1 MKSIELILLIASS
14 WAITTVVGKSNL
26 YTGWTM
32 KFADN
37 TPYQDQTA
45 EVGDTITF
53 IWTDDEV
60 QNVFI
65 HPTNDCNQTGRIPVG
80 NQSPTTYIFTADDA
94 SPEGKEIYFVCDI
107 GDRCEENG
115 MRMSVT
121 VFPSPDDASLE
132 QTLDPVA
139 INSSP
144 VSLTTAPTEPL
155 VTTAPVA
162 ATDAPVEPTIPPVAP
177 TDAPVEPT
185 IPPIAPTNTPIEPTI
200 PPVTPTQTPI
210 APTILPVAPTKAPIV
225 PTGAPVAPTLSPIEP
240 SEAPVEPT
248 EAPIPTTM
256 PSPYYE
262 PTTKKPSHYFYEPT
276 AMPPSYY
283 KPTIIDKPTI
293 AFPEIAYPEGRG
305 EDPTYVQY
313 HASITHPSIEHGVE
327 FVDGRIDNGGSS
339 NIEDTQTAGQC
350 FSIAEIICNTDGF
363 HLFCEA
369 LTMVGL
375 LDLLNSLSSAGQLTT
390 VFAPNDEAFLR
401 LFETS
406 IPGKLNPDTMSDL
419 MAFHLVRDSIMLR
432 SEDLVC
438 NDWLLMVNG
447 EQTFTH
453 CRGFDKYQ
461 VGRGNI
467 GGNDGI
473 ISLKDSPIILKD
485 NIVACNGIIH
495 TVAKVILPES
505 W

>member
-185 IPPIAPTNTPIEPTI
+185 IPPIAS
-200 PPVTPTQTPI
+200 
-210 APTILPVAPTKAPIV
+210 
-225 PTGAPVAPTLSPIEP
+225 TGVPVAPTLSPIEP

-248 EAPIPTTM
+248 DAPIRTTM
-256 PSPYYE
+256 PSPYYG
-262 PTTKKPSHYFYEPT
+262 PITKKPSHYYYEPT
-276 AMPPSYY
+276 AMPSPYY
-283 KPTIIDKPTI
+283 KPPIIDKPTI
-293 AFPEIAYPEGRG
+293 AVPEIAYPEGRG
-305 EDPTYVQY
+305 KDPTYVQY

-339 NIEDTQTAGQC
+339 NIDDTQTAGQC

-375 LDLLNSLSSAGQLTT
+375 LDLLNSLSPAGHLTT

-406 IPGKLNPDTMSDL
+406 TPGKLNPDTMSDL
-419 MAFHLVRDSIMLR
+419 LAFHLVRDSIMLR

-467 GGNDGI
+467 IGNDGV
-473 ISLKDSPIILKD
+473 ISLKVSPIILKD

-495 TVAKVILPES
+495 TVAKVILPDS